1 MKKLALLL
9 LVPFLVFSS
18 CKKDND
24 TTPPDAANKYETLT
38 NYLVDQN
45 LDLPAILTDW
55 IIAPPAL
62 EDVDAFIADHDFI
75 DVREAAVFNSGHIE
89 GAINTPLS
97 GVLDVA
103 ANTTKPI
110 IMVCYTG
117 QSAAHAT
124 VALRLSGY
132 ADAKVLLWGMSGW
145 NPDFSAPWEGNSGDN
160 GNIGIGNSN
169 WVTVNTTPVPEFTE
183 PTLTSTGTDGASILK
198 DRVQTMLD
206 NGFKGIDAAD
216 VLEHPE
222 VNYLNN
228 FWTQEDVDTYG
239 CVKSAYRVKPLSIA
253 NGEMKNYD
261 PNRIA
266 VTYCWTG
273 QTSSMVTAY
282 LNVIGYN
289 AVSLKF
295 GANSMIYN
303 KLTAHKFVTPTV
315 SRPVVTE

>member
-1 MKKLALLL
+1 
-9 LVPFLVFSS
+9 
-18 CKKDND
+18 
-24 TTPPDAANKYETLT
+24 
-38 NYLVDQN
+38 
-45 LDLPAILTDW
+45 
-55 IIAPPAL
+55 
-62 EDVDAFIADHDFI
+62 
-75 DVREAAVFNSGHIE
+75 
-89 GAINTPLS
+89 
-97 GVLDVA
+97 
-103 ANTTKPI
+103 
-110 IMVCYTG
+110 
-117 QSAAHAT
+117 
-124 VALRLSGY
+124 
-132 ADAKVLLWGMSGW
+132 
-145 NPDFSAPWEGNSGDN
+145 
-160 GNIGIGNSN
+160 
-169 WVTVNTTPVPEFTE
+169 
-183 PTLTSTGTDGASILK
+183 
-198 DRVQTMLD
+198 MLD